1 MTYPFIKFT
10 MLISLFTRIT
20 VDLCRAGEAPQV
32 LTAYLGTTPTL
43 DGMIQQEEY
52 ADAQYF
58 IGVNDW
64 KTDTKVPAQ
73 DSRDLSLQAWVKH
86 DGVSLF
92 FAFDVTDDVIYGFDT
107 DRWVSTN
114 NPQAND
120 MTFASG
126 WPWWGDGVEI
136 MMNSTYQWHENQT
149 CAGDGT
155 SWQVV
160 CSTHKSTLG
169 GLGTG
174 GLMAGEPRTAT
185 AWGFYESWAQNGD
198 MQAVVRLKEN
208 DKSRGYVIEWR
219 INPNPC
225 LQIDTSTFVDLSKE
239 TRVGINF
246 EVQDLDEKER
256 GQGNWSNFHHID
268 YWAKVGSYSKTALK
282 SFGTL
287 IIKPETMTSEVEK
300 SPNQMLDSRLLYN
313 FPNPANPSTTLAY
326 HLARPSRVSLIIYNT
341 AGQTIRHLIN
351 DKQSSGFHALAWDG
365 RNDDGALVA
374 SGVYL
379 YKLAAHDLAR
389 TGKLLVTR

>member
-1 MTYPFIKFT
+1 MTYPFTKFT
-10 MLISLFTRIT
+10 MLIISFTLIT
-20 VDLCRAGEAPQV
+20 VDFCLAGEAPQV
-32 LTAYLGTTPTL
+32 LTAYLGTTPSL

-52 ADAQYF
+52 ADAQCF
-58 IGVNDW
+58 IGVKDW

-86 DGVSLF
+86 DGVSLY

-107 DRWVSTN
+107 DRWISPN
-114 NPQAND
+114 NPLANE
-120 MTFASG
+120 MTFTNG

-149 CAGDGT
+149 CAGDCS

-185 AWGFYESWAQNGD
+185 AWDFYESWAQNGD

-208 DKSRGYVIEWR
+208 EGRGYIIEWR

-225 LQIDTSTFVDLSKE
+225 LQIDASNFVDLSKE

-287 IIKPETMTSEVEK
+287 IIKPEVMTSRVEK
-300 SPNQMLDSRLLYN
+300 SPNQSFDCKLLYN
-313 FPNPANPSTTLAY
+313 YPNPANPSTTLTY
-326 HLARPSRVSLIIYNT
+326 HLARPALVALTIYNA
-341 AGQTIRHLIN
+341 AGQTIRYLLN
-351 DKQSSGFHALAWDG
+351 DEQSAGFHSLDWDG
-365 RNDDGALVA
+365 KDENGAVVA
-374 SGVYL
+374 SGIYV
-379 YKLAAHDLAR
+379 YKLAAQDFSQ
-389 TGKLLVTR
+389 TGKLVVMR